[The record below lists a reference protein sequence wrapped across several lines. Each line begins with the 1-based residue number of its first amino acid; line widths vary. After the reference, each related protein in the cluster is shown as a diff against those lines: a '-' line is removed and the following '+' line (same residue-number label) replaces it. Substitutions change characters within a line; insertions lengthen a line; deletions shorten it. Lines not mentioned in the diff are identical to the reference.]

1 MLLSDEY
8 ILPLAAAYVRGSL
21 ATAPQHYEHL
31 LRDPLHSLSEE
42 ELELLLSIG
51 RAAGLNL
58 YHFKKS
64 HANLPR
70 VRAVLGFLHSV
81 AFSSLLDVGSGR
93 GAFLWPFM
101 DTFPS
106 VEVTSLDLLPGR
118 VSFLNAVTLGGVSR
132 LHALQSNIS
141 DFSAEQRFDVVTLLE
156 VLEHIPDT
164 AAAVRNAL
172 RFAQRYVI
180 VSAPSKAD
188 DNPEHI
194 HLLTQEVLTRIFRDA
209 GCVNLRFSGVPG
221 HLILIAK
228 IESATI
234 HD

>member
-1 MLLSDEY
+1 MPLSNEYDLL
-8 ILPLAAAYVRGSL
+8 LAAAYVRGSID
-21 ATAPQHYEHL
+21 TVPRHCEHL
-31 LRDPLHSLSEE
+31 LHDPLHLLSED
-42 ELELLLSIG
+42 ELEMLLSIG
-51 RAAGLNL
+51 RAAGLDL

-64 HANLPR
+64 HASLPR
-70 VRAVLGFLHSV
+70 VRAVLGFLHSI

-93 GAFLWPFM
+93 GAFLWSFM

-118 VSFLNAVTLGGVSR
+118 VSFINTVTLGGVSR
-132 LHALQSNIS
+132 LHALQSNIC
-141 DFSAEQRFDVVTLLE
+141 DFSAEHQFDVVTLLE
-156 VLEHIPDT
+156 VLEHIPDVK
-164 AAAVRNAL
+164 AAVQNAVRL
-172 RFAQRYVI
+172 ARRYVV
-180 VSAPSKAD
+180 VSVPSKAD